1 MIKKTFLLLPVVL
14 LFTACSNKDV
24 QVNSNEVR
32 PNEITLSYSEYK
44 NLYESKNQ
52 KVKNKPIAKYETII
66 SPSQNK
72 QLILSDNTE

>member
-24 QVNSNEVR
+24 QVSSNEVR
-32 PNEITLSYSEYK
+32 PNEITLSYNEYK

-52 KVKNKPIAKYETII
+52 KVKNKQ
-66 SPSQNK
+66 S
-72 QLILSDNTE
+72 L